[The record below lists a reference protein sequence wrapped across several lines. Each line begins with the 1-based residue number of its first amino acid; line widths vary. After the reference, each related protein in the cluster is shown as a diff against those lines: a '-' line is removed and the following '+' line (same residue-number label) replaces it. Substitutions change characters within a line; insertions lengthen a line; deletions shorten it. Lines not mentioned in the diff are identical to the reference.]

1 MKRQTYP
8 TAKQIRDRI
17 ERSNNSYWRHNDF
30 ADLPPFAVSQTLSR
44 LVKAG
49 VLERVSKGLYY
60 RPRITRFG
68 RSHPTQSEIQSLPI
82 PQIVL
87 PAGIS
92 AANLLGLSTQNA
104 VRGEFATAAASVP
117 RKILGTRARI
127 HTSRPADWNSL
138 SPTNAALL
146 DLLRSRG
153 KFSELSDGET
163 QQRLLD
169 YLRQDDCFARLLEIA
184 NTEPPRVRAMLGAL
198 GQELNKST
206 QQLAPL
212 RQSLNPVSR
221 FDFGKLH
228 TLRYAKIWQAK

>member
-1 MKRQTYP
+1 MNRQSNS
-8 TAKQIRDRI
+8 TAKQIRSRIDR
-17 ERSNNSYWRHNDF
+17 SQDSYWRHTDF

-60 RPRITRFG
+60 RPRSTRFG
-68 RSHPTQSEIQSLPI
+68 RSHPSQSEIQSLPI
-82 PQIVL
+82 PHIVL

-117 RKILGTRARI
+117 RKILGTHARI

-138 SPTNAALL
+138 SPTAAALL
-146 DLLRSRG
+146 DLLRTRG
-153 KFSELSDGET
+153 KFSELSDADT
-163 QQRLLD
+163 QQRLLCH
-169 YLRQDDCFARLLEIA
+169 LRQDDCFARLLEIA

-198 GQELNKST
+198 GQELSKSNQAIT
-206 QQLAPL
+206 KL
-212 RQSLNPVSR
+212 RQSLNPFSR
-221 FDFGKLH
+221 FDFGKLS
-228 TLRYAKIWQAK
+228 TLRHAKVWQAK